1 MKTKFFLLLASIFTQ
16 VNLWACPTCA
26 GSGNNKADVNTV
38 IILACFI
45 VLTYVPFYLI
55 FRLIKK
61 YQHISPTADE

>member
-1 MKTKFFLLLASIFTQ
+1 MMNSKIFSLFISLFIQ
-16 VNLWACPTCA
+16 MNVWACPTCA

-45 VLTYVPFYLI
+45 LLTYVPFYLI

-61 YQHISPTADE
+61 YKNVTVADE